1 VFCGFGCTC
10 LRSFSLSAICF
21 HMSSRFS
28 IIIVTI
34 ITIIIIIII
43 IIIVVVDITI
53 TTIT

>member
-1 VFCGFGCTC
+1 VASVVCVSVPFPF
-10 LRSFSLSAICF
+10 LQYLSAICF

-34 ITIIIIIII
+34 ITFIIIIIII
-43 IIIVVVDITI
+43 VVDITI